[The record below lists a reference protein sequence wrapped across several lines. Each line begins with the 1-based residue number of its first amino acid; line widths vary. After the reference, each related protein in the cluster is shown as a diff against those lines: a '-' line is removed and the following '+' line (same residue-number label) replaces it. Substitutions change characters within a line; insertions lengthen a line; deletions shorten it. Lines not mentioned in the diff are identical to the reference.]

1 MAGQPNSNSRC
12 RALLSLAGLALSA
25 ASLLPACGR
34 EAAEPPATALAGWHE
49 FEGSWGAAGR
59 RKELHLGADRQ
70 VAVLEVT
77 GSLLLSGPSRPA
89 VGFRGEAV
97 TFSDE
102 RTGLV
107 GRAVW
112 TDEHGDQVFS
122 ELSAASLQPGTRITG
137 TFVGGTGRFAGATGE
152 YEFGW
157 QYLIE
162 SDEGTVQGRTIG
174 LRGRVRAGGEPP
186 AGAGEGAGR

>member
-1 MAGQPNSNSRC
+1 MAGRHSNGGRRWALRTLAL
-12 RALLSLAGLALSA
+12 RAALSL

-34 EAAEPPATALAGWHE
+34 EPVAPATPAAGGWQE

-70 VAVLEVT
+70 VAVVEVS

-89 VGFRGEAV
+89 LGFRGEAI
-97 TFSDE
+97 TFADE

-112 TDEHGDQVFS
+112 TDERGDQVFS
-122 ELSAASLQPGTRITG
+122 ELAAASVRPEARITG

-162 SDEGTVQGRTIG
+162 SDDGTVQGHTTG
-174 LRGRVRAGGEPP
+174 LRGRVRLGGEAPT
-186 AGAGEGAGR
+186 GEDAGR

>member
-1 MAGQPNSNSRC
+1 MAGQPNSNSGCR
-12 RALLSLAGLALSA
+12 RALRSLALLASLSA
-25 ASLLPACGR
+25 LTLLPACGR
-34 EAAEPPATALAGWHE
+34 EPTAPAADGWHE

-59 RKELHLGADRQ
+59 RKELHLGADRM
-70 VAVLEVT
+70 VAVVEVS

-89 VGFRGEAV
+89 LGFRGEAI
-97 TFSDE
+97 TFADE

-112 TDEHGDQVFS
+112 TDERGDEVFS
-122 ELSAASLQPGTRITG
+122 ELTAESLQPGTRIKG

-162 SDEGTVQGRTIG
+162 SDDGGVQGHTTG
-174 LRGRVRAGGEPP
+174 LRGRVRVDAP
-186 AGAGEGAGR
+186 AAGEGGR

>member
-1 MAGQPNSNSRC
+1 MAGRHSNGGRRWAL
-12 RALLSLAGLALSA
+12 RALALRAALSL

-34 EAAEPPATALAGWHE
+34 EPVAPATPAAGGWQE

-70 VAVLEVT
+70 VAVVEVS

-89 VGFRGEAV
+89 LGFRGEAI
-97 TFSDE
+97 TFADE

-122 ELSAASLQPGTRITG
+122 ELAAASVRPEARITG
-137 TFVGGTGRFAGATGE
+137 TFVGGTGRFAGATGSYTARQSPRE
-152 YEFGW
+152 TGGDGTAEFI
-157 QYLIE
+157 LTLSALE
-162 SDEGTVQGRTIG
+162 
-174 LRGRVRAGGEPP
+174 A
-186 AGAGEGAGR
+186 

>member
-1 MAGQPNSNSRC
+1 MAGRPNSHSRC
-12 RALLSLAGLALSA
+12 RRALRPLALLALLA

-34 EAAEPPATALAGWHE
+34 EPPAPAAPAADGWHE
-49 FEGSWGAAGR
+49 FEGSWGATGR
-59 RKELHLGADRQ
+59 RKELHLGADRM
-70 VAVLEVT
+70 VAVVEVT

-97 TFSDE
+97 TFADE

-112 TDEHGDQVFS
+112 TDERGDQVFS
-122 ELSAASLQPGTRITG
+122 ELAAASVRPDTRIKG
-137 TFVGGTGRFAGATGE
+137 TFVGGTGRFTGATGE

-157 QYLIE
+157 KYMIE
-162 SDEGTVQGRTIG
+162 SDDGTVQGHTIG
-174 LRGRVRAGGEPP
+174 LHGRVRVEEP
-186 AGAGEGAGR
+186 AAGEAGK